1 MYNKSYLTIR
11 LNKSR
16 SIYLSGGEAIKTL
29 LKKINLEKF
38 CDIIIKKLSK
48 VTQKIYLNYR
58 KTTFYK

>member
-11 LNKSR
+11 LNKNR

-48 VTQKIYLNYR
+48 VTQTIYLNYR